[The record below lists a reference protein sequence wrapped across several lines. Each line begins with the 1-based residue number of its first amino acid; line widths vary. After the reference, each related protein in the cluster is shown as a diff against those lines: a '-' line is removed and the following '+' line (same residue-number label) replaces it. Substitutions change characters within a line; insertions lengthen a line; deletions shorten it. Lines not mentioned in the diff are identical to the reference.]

1 MESLPATKEVAEASR
16 LLTKPRDRTEA
27 VKEILPILFGLA
39 SDLFMLLRKKSR
51 HTSTSLESRSEGDTM
66 YAALIAGFAI
76 CVIAGGLALFF
87 GISNSRL

>member
-1 MESLPATKEVAEASR
+1 
-16 LLTKPRDRTEA
+16 
-27 VKEILPILFGLA
+27 
-39 SDLFMLLRKKSR
+39 
-51 HTSTSLESRSEGDTM
+51 M